1 MKDKMKFYAQ
11 RTPFI
16 GHVTLTVAAEGANGR
31 LGLMQEPTFTDHPEY
46 EVTRPAMTL
55 TNTEAQQLMDSLWD
69 VGLRPSEGSGSAGAM
84 LAVQEHLKDMRRLVF
99 DNQVKNDEK

>member
-1 MKDKMKFYAQ
+1 MKNKMKFYAQ
-11 RTPFI
+11 RTPFR
-16 GHVTLTVAAEGANGR
+16 GHVELTVISEWPNGR
-31 LGLMQEPTFTDHPEY
+31 LDIMQEPKFTEHPDY
-46 EVTRPAMTL
+46 QVTRPAMTL

-69 VGLRPSEGSGSAGAM
+69 AGLRPSEGSGSAGAM